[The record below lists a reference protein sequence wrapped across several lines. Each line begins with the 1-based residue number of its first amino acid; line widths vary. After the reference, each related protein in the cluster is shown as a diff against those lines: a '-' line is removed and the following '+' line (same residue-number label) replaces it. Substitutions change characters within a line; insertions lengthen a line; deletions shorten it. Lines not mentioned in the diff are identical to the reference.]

1 MRCGKWQKKKKV
13 FLIFSRDIISFF
25 FLFIASFFRTGSY
38 LSPCNY
44 ESIYLYY
51 NSSCLCNPSL
61 YVSFFFFVLENFFQT
76 VVPFPWWWCVHFF
89 FFSCLPGG
97 ELWYRVLEVDSISS
111 RLSFLR
117 SNQDSGRGGKGAH
130 WGDLSV
136 VYIDVTALYF
146 GAFKGTVLVVKCTVF
161 AKFPFCISRRFIFLN
176 VIHRPLERLKTFVGV
191 LLFFIG

>member
-61 YVSFFFFVLENFFQT
+61 YVSFFFVLENFFQT

-89 FFSCLPGG
+89 FLFLSTR
-97 ELWYRVLEVDSISS
+97 WRVVVPCSWS
-111 RLSFLR
+111 RLDFKSTFFFEVESRFWSGREGGALGRFKRCVHRCHCFVFRSIQRNGTSSEVYCFCEVSFLHFTKIHFFKR
-117 SNQDSGRGGKGAH
+117 DS
-130 WGDLSV
+130 
-136 VYIDVTALYF
+136 
-146 GAFKGTVLVVKCTVF
+146 
-161 AKFPFCISRRFIFLN
+161 
-176 VIHRPLERLKTFVGV
+176 
-191 LLFFIG
+191 

>member
-1 MRCGKWQKKKKV
+1 MMC
-13 FLIFSRDIISFF
+13 
-25 FLFIASFFRTGSY
+25 T
-38 LSPCNY
+38 
-44 ESIYLYY
+44 
-51 NSSCLCNPSL
+51 
-61 YVSFFFFVLENFFQT
+61 
-76 VVPFPWWWCVHFF
+76 FF